1 MAAGD
6 PAIFISAENSGA
18 AYGVPPR
25 EYRRGA
31 RAARALSEL
40 GFCHCAKALSVAWCR
55 FPATLSPDY
64 RHPRG
69 SFRAISDPANAG
81 GAVGAELWAR
91 THETARASRRGKR
104 LIESA
109 SLQCKSLSATS
120 ANQIGTRGAL
130 TVVMCSAEQ
139 KLAKH
144 SRSWRCRRSAAEQRQ
159 LSVWWGLL
167 FTDIRATPDQPQQVR
182 QSHGAALI
190 AVNVENVDPQARLAT
205 TSLRTMSRP
214 SCSALAK
221 RRAVPGQSSTLARH
235 RETLCEDLQS

>member
-1 MAAGD
+1 MCQLAMQEPFG
-6 PAIFISAENSGA
+6 N
-18 AYGVPPR
+18 
-25 EYRRGA
+25 
-31 RAARALSEL
+31 
-40 GFCHCAKALSVAWCR
+40 
-55 FPATLSPDY
+55 
-64 RHPRG
+64 
-69 SFRAISDPANAG
+69 
-81 GAVGAELWAR
+81 
-91 THETARASRRGKR
+91 KR
-104 LIESA
+104 
-109 SLQCKSLSATS
+109 
-120 ANQIGTRGAL
+120 NQIGTRGAL
-130 TVVMCSAEQ
+130 TVVISAEQ

-190 AVNVENVDPQARLAT
+190 AVNVENVDPQVRLAT

-235 RETLCEDLQS
+235 RETLCEDYYNRSRRSCQAYSLLCWTKQRRRDFDVAGDAIIKAVTKLSPATRPNRLYAGCCAQPRSSPDNRPPCSTFECSPCQC